1 MFHYYS
7 LYRKYPI
14 LIKRRLSADLLNQVF
29 FKVADKPQFLDY
41 LCYKENK
48 SISTKQARVLA
59 HKAPSKLQGGNPP
72 FPSTSTDLRRT
83 ITPCLNSRL
92 HVASLEHEYSSA

>member
-41 LCYKENK
+41 LLLQTEQEHQYKA
-48 SISTKQARVLA
+48 S
-59 HKAPSKLQGGNPP
+59 QGVGPQSP
-72 FPSTSTDLRRT
+72 Q
-83 ITPCLNSRL
+83 
-92 HVASLEHEYSSA
+92 